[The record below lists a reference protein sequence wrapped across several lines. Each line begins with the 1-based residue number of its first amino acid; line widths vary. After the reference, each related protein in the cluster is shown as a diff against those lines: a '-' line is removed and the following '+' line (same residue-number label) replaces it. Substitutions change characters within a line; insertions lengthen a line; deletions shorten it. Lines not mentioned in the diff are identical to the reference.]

1 MSKDVLSSYEY
12 LITSVEEVEDALYL
26 IQEIMDRKLELDT
39 NIGKYTAKKNQK
51 DMRTILSMIMH
62 RFESLVP
69 EHKELAKEYIS
80 KWLA

>member
-12 LITSVEEVEDALYL
+12 LITSVEEVQDALYL
-26 IQEIMDRKLELDT
+26 VQEIMGRKLELDT
-39 NIGKYTAKKNQK
+39 NIGKYTAEKNQK

-62 RFESLVP
+62 RFESFVP

-80 KWLA
+80 K